1 MNRMI
6 RTSAVFAGLWLAS
19 FGAIAQTADLTLFEK
34 LMDRTFVT
42 VPEASQTGNAD
53 WKHYADLVS
62 VELEQRRLKRVATLG
77 AAEFAVLIQYTDGPR
92 PSMQIVLAEAK
103 PYRDEKKVV
112 MITRVSVSTGSGFK
126 GTPADLVPQLVESIF
141 VHP

>member
-1 MNRMI
+1 MNRI
-6 RTSAVFAGLWLAS
+6 AALALFAGLWLAS
-19 FGAIAQTADLTLFEK
+19 SCAIAQTPDTALFER
-34 LMDRTFVT
+34 LTGHAFVT
-42 VPEASQTGNAD
+42 VSEGSQTGNVD

-77 AAEFAVLIQYTDGPR
+77 DAEFAVFIQYTDGQR

-103 PYRDEKKVV
+103 PYRDEKKVA
-112 MITRVSVSTGSGFK
+112 MITPVSVSTGSGFK